1 MEFNTPLDYFEYLVV
16 LVGLTKHSPTMFH
29 VLVTDVLGH
38 FLNIFVFSL
47 LQQLTEICLYVFH
60 TPSVTFLSCVFRGL
74 RGGRATFCNMD

>member
-38 FLNIFVFSL
+38 FLNIFVFSM
-47 LQQLTEICLYVFH
+47 LQQLTENSMCFTH
-60 TPSVTFLSCVFRGL
+60 PQ
-74 RGGRATFCNMD
+74 